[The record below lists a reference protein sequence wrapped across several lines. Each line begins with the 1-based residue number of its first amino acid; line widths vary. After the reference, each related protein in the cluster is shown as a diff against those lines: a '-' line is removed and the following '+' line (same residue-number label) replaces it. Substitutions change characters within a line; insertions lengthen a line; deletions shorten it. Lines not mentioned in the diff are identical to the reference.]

1 MLFRSAAPVEINMEK
16 VLKNKK
22 QKTWA
27 AEMDRSKQ
35 GLEQEGEGKGKNNK
49 QTNKPDTRAP
59 YDPGIPLQET

>member
-1 MLFRSAAPVEINMEK
+1 MEK